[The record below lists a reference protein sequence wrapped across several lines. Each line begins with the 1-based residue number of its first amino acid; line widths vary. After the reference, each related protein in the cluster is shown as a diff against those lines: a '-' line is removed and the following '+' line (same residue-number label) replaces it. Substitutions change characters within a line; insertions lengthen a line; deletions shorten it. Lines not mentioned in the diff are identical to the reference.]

1 MASRTGGHAALI
13 LPSNTSEFQA
23 MVDTMRAH
31 HSAMHGQL
39 VDIAA
44 YLKGVLPDVIA
55 QRGGGRAAFLGVDNK
70 IAARQIVKPLMDAA
84 ALNDFMGRLY
94 VQSYQRYLERVVN
107 ISPNQGGARP
117 KFDAER

>member
-1 MASRTGGHAALI
+1 MATRNGGHAALI

-23 MVDTMRAH
+23 MIDAMRAH

-39 VDIAA
+39 VDIAS

-55 QRGGGRAAFLGVDNK
+55 GRGGGRAGFLGIDNK

-84 ALNDFMGRLY
+84 GLNDWQGRLY
-94 VQSYQRYLERVVN
+94 VQAYQRYQERVVN
-107 ISPNQGGARP
+107 ISSGSGPRP
-117 KFDAER
+117 KFDANK